1 MPLKK
6 NLKKITSASRSI
18 DEILNRQS
26 SRNLPFVGSAAF
38 AHKGGLHISAVE
50 KDPKCYEHIDP
61 SSVGNERV
69 LVVSNQSGKSNVI
82 NKLKKLKINISGEN
96 ELITKFLDLIKS
108 QEFLGYAYDGAEAS
122 FELLARRKFSK
133 FKEFYSL
140 ENFRVT
146 DEKRQNNDG
155 ELNPFSEATVKIFV
169 GNNEF
174 LILQKA
180 PDQ

>member
-1 MPLKK
+1 MCPKK

-38 AHKGGLHISAVE
+38 AHNGWLHISVVE

-82 NKLKKLKINISGEN
+82 NKLKKLKINISGERIN
-96 ELITKFLDLIKS
+96 YQIS
-108 QEFLGYAYDGAEAS
+108 
-122 FELLARRKFSK
+122 
-133 FKEFYSL
+133 
-140 ENFRVT
+140 
-146 DEKRQNNDG
+146 
-155 ELNPFSEATVKIFV
+155 
-169 GNNEF
+169 
-174 LILQKA
+174 
-180 PDQ
+180 